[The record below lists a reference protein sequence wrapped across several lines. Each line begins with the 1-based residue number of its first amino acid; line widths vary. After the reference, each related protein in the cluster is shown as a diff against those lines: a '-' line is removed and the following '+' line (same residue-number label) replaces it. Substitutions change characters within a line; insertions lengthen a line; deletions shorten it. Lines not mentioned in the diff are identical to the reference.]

1 VKITLID
8 NGAGNV
14 ASVERALTRL
24 GADSE
29 RASTPE
35 AMANAKVIIL
45 PGVGH
50 YSALVRALD
59 EKRLREPLLKA
70 IAKGVPFLG
79 ICLGLQSLYES
90 SDEAPDLAGLRVLP
104 GRVRRLPTYVKL
116 PHMGWNQLQT
126 KLDSRLL
133 AGIDKS
139 AFFYFAHSFAATNA
153 DASTVATCAHG
164 ANFVA
169 VVEKENICAVQFHPE
184 KSGAPGARL
193 LQNFL
198 RFAA

>member
-29 RASTPE
+29 RVSTPD
-35 AMANAKVIIL
+35 AIANAKVIIL

-104 GRVRRLPTYVKL
+104 GRVSMLPTYVKL
-116 PHMGWNQLQT
+116 PHMGWYQLQT

-139 AFFYFAHSFAATNA
+139 AYFYFAHSF
-153 DASTVATCAHG
+153 ATCAHG